1 MRILVISNLYP
12 PCCIGGYEMRC
23 RDVVDGLRA
32 KGHQVRVL
40 TSIYGTDATTVKE
53 AHVER
58 CLPHLWSGFGP
69 LASFWHQ
76 LQCELRSAYALKRAL
91 HEFKP
96 QLISVWN
103 MYLLS
108 GALLTLVERAS
119 RPVVF
124 HLDDDWMLKEDP
136 WSQAWARHSSLL
148 QRVVKSAVRPWVNH
162 RIASVA
168 ASIISSQCV
177 FISAFRKHQYEEAG
191 WPVSASPVLHG
202 GVPDAFLGR
211 RFETLGPVQ
220 PPRRLLFAGV
230 ITPAKSPHLAIE
242 ALARLRRAGYADLTL
257 SIIGPDHHDREYV
270 QHLKTL
276 VRTEG
281 LQASVHFQGAA
292 PREAMPAVYH
302 AHDIFLFTSNAPEG
316 FPLTILEAMANGLP
330 VIASLSGGQNEILR
344 NGINSLT
351 YQPNDISMLTDNIKA
366 LVDRPL
372 LARELAEAGHN
383 MVKQEFTSTPMVARH
398 EALFQAA
405 IEMARTSS
413 PM

>member
-1 MRILVISNLYP
+1 
-12 PCCIGGYEMRC
+12 MRC
-23 RDVVDGLRA
+23 RDVVEGLRA

-69 LASFWHQ
+69 LAGFGHQ

-136 WSQAWARHSSLL
+136 WSQAWARHSGLL

-168 ASIISSQCV
+168 ASIIS
-177 FISAFRKHQYEEAG
+177 
-191 WPVSASPVLHG
+191 
-202 GVPDAFLGR
+202 
-211 RFETLGPVQ
+211 
-220 PPRRLLFAGV
+220 
-230 ITPAKSPHLAIE
+230 
-242 ALARLRRAGYADLTL
+242 
-257 SIIGPDHHDREYV
+257 
-270 QHLKTL
+270 
-276 VRTEG
+276 
-281 LQASVHFQGAA
+281 
-292 PREAMPAVYH
+292 
-302 AHDIFLFTSNAPEG
+302 
-316 FPLTILEAMANGLP
+316 
-330 VIASLSGGQNEILR
+330 
-344 NGINSLT
+344 
-351 YQPNDISMLTDNIKA
+351 
-366 LVDRPL
+366 
-372 LARELAEAGHN
+372 
-383 MVKQEFTSTPMVARH
+383 
-398 EALFQAA
+398 
-405 IEMARTSS
+405 
-413 PM
+413 